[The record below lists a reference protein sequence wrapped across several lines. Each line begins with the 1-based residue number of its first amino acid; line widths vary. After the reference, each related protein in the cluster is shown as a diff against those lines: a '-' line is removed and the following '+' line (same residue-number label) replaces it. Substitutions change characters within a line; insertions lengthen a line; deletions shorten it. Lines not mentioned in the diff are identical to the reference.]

1 MNKHQEYTQGI
12 QSEKEVIAFLKAKPS
27 TQEENIYQDID
38 YYFDN
43 QPVSLKTQHMAL
55 KTGNLAFELSVTFK
69 DGTVKPSW
77 YTTGK
82 ATVYHLRIGKEV
94 YSIQKQSL
102 LDYVFNH
109 GFDSKRH
116 LSNATRASQVAI
128 AHSHIDAEVGLIK
141 ATKLMKAN
149 LLTLVGVIN

>member
-1 MNKHQEYTQGI
+1 MNNSQAYTQGI
-12 QSEKEVIAFLKAKPS
+12 QSEREVIAYLKAKPS

-38 YYFDN
+38 YYFDG
-43 QPVSLKTQHMAL
+43 QPVSLKTQHTAL

-82 ATVYHLRIGKEV
+82 AAVYHLRIGRELYV
-94 YSIQKQSL
+94 ITKQDL

-109 GFDSKRH
+109 GFDCKRS
-116 LSNATRASQVAI
+116 LSFTAKQSQLAI
-128 AHSHIDAEVGLIK
+128 KHSHIDAEVGLIK
-141 ATKLMKAN
+141 ATKLIKAD
-149 LLTLVGVIN
+149 LLRLVAVLP